1 MERGDA
7 QHGVALLRQAAE
19 VNAPS
24 APISFYLGRGLV
36 ETGHPDEGVSWL
48 EKSLA
53 EDPSDFMKESA
64 YFQLTRAYKML
75 NRGDDAKRAADELQK
90 LKSAGSKSGAG
101 GESR

>member
-1 MERGDA
+1 
-7 QHGVALLRQAAE
+7 
-19 VNAPS
+19 
-24 APISFYLGRGLV
+24 
-36 ETGHPDEGVSWL
+36 
-48 EKSLA
+48 
-53 EDPSDFMKESA
+53 MKESA